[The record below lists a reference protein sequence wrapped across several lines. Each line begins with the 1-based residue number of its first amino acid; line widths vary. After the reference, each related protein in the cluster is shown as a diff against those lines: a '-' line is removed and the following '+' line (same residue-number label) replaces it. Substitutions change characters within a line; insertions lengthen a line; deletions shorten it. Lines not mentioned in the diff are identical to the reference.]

1 MDVKDSYLHGTI
13 GVVKSISVNADKL
26 TYTLAD
32 INQTATT
39 VTLPVATQSAN
50 GLLSSA
56 DKIKLDKSTGINQS
70 IPYIVGPD
78 TDTTAGTWT
87 GTYSGI
93 TEYNDGLTIIYVPKV
108 AGASTTTLNINNIGS
123 KVCYYNGS
131 SKLTTHYPAG
141 TPILLTYSGGYWKR
155 SDYYYDSLQL
165 RVYRQTTGYDDD
177 YPILVSRTLASS
189 IGTSGSN
196 NSYSN
201 IYGLIGNDTTK
212 IPTINPLTGEIKAP
226 KFTGIF
232 NGTANSVAN
241 SLTLKIKSGATEGTS
256 LYTYNGSSN
265 KTLDIKQ
272 GDNVT
277 LTAAEGSLTIAASD
291 SKVTQT
297 DYNDSSYLRVLLSYN
312 ASDDSATASVKKS
325 SKLKFNTGSGTLIAT
340 TFSGGLL
347 TDYSVL
353 PSTASL
359 AKAQCGFFTLNSTV
373 SGASGYAGDNTGF
386 PVSNNANSILWLGTH
401 AHSSDT
407 TKPGHGHQLGFSSNG
422 NLYHRMI
429 QYGVFPTTENGGSWK
444 KLAYISDIPTKV
456 SQLTNDSGYLTEH
469 QSLANYVT
477 LNTEQTITGIKT
489 FKLASD
495 TNFILSSKTSD
506 PLLTVNTS
514 GGWARAFIIKNTY
527 AENINVG
534 YGGFGYNSQIT
545 YAYTSIGSQN
555 HNDATLKVYSDKI
568 TAPKFVTNN
577 GTSAQF
583 VKGDGTLDSN
593 IYVTGGPYLPLS
605 GGVMNDGA
613 YISWNRS
620 SYSDSVD
627 DWSTVNGV
635 GLRIFSSTNTNSGA
649 PVTYCTALHIRGS
662 YGFQLA
668 SQGGNYTNFFIRN
681 TSNNTWNTLIHSNNY
696 TSYLGY
702 IGTTAVQSTSANQ
715 DLTGITNATISRT
728 TTKRLVI
735 SSTDNEQH
743 LTFSREGANYII
755 FPETGY
761 LAFGT
766 ANGNA
771 GIKHV
776 LTHNYF
782 SPYDN
787 VTSTLGT
794 TSRKWDS
801 LYVTNVYTSTLT
813 SDSGLIKGDL
823 VLTTNTNIT
832 PKLRFQRN
840 TNTDSYYD
848 YYMYVDSD
856 ARLKLG
862 YNLNGTD
869 TSFATFYIDGHY
881 TGNSATTNKL
891 KTAVTLWGQSFD
903 GSADISGNMTGVGK
917 INTSL
922 SITAGSGVTTLNIAS
937 VSSNKDYLHLYV
949 SSNNTSHTNT
959 RDLVLQNGYGNV
971 GIGITAPSEKLEV
984 DGNVKATTFKGNLD
998 WSYIQNKP
1006 TSLPANG
1013 GDADT
1018 VDGKHANDFLQVYNN
1033 NIDDYVQCI
1042 SLPRIKIS
1050 YITGQGDFGSLTIP
1064 TYSSNKSDYFYQTE
1078 LRFNIGGGLKY
1089 RNLSHIAT
1097 NEFKYLLDS
1106 SNYTDYINTTN
1117 FPGLNATGTV
1127 TSVKVGSTSYSPS
1140 SGVISLPDYPTS
1152 LPANGGNADTLDG
1165 KHASDF
1171 LLLTGGT
1178 LTGWLRFNN
1187 EQGISQINGRYI
1199 EGAGGWANSTVVSKG
1214 PNNELI
1220 YNLGAYG
1227 QEKTIHYVYLGLNDY
1242 NGVNF
1247 RIYPNRVAYGTNTIL
1262 HEGNYTD
1269 YVNITNFPG
1278 LNKTGTVTSVGLSV
1292 PTGFS
1297 VSPSSITT
1305 SGTLSISFASGYSL
1319 PTTAKQT
1326 NWDTVYNWYTG
1337 ITSDDTDA
1345 LVNKWGEIVDFLDS
1359 VAEGT
1364 DITDE
1369 FVTRKTEQTI
1379 DGIKTFSKKIN
1390 ISGIKGAWKNGM
1402 TQASLM
1408 VDSYNAMDN
1417 TNYYSILGVKT
1428 NNGNIVNFGGYIN
1441 SVGFY
1446 GYKSDRTENGKDWYF
1461 QFDSTTGN
1469 ITHSGTITSNK
1480 FITRNGTSSQFVK
1493 GNGDLDSTTYATM
1506 TQLDDLQNQLSALS
1520 AGIKVTA
1527 SLSVSTIYKNTATSV
1542 KITGTTKDNAGNIT
1556 ASEIVIKEGSTV
1568 LATANNVATTSHTKS
1583 VTTTSGSIVFTV
1595 TAIAQGLPLSTTVT
1609 LYARYPV
1616 MYGMGT
1622 SAENVYNNGS
1632 KASART
1638 SAVSTSTY
1646 NATASANNVRF
1657 YLLVPSDVTRP
1668 TSFTMGGAPVDMV
1681 IPTATTTISGIA
1693 YYVFYTNAIYNSGAA
1708 VQIKAN

>member
-39 VTLPVATQSAN
+39 ITLPVATQSAN

-123 KVCYYNGS
+123 KVCYYSGS

-155 SDYYYDSLQL
+155 ADYYYDSLQL
-165 RVYRQTTGYDDD
+165 RVYRQTTGYDAD

-189 IGTSGSN
+189 IGTSGSD

-212 IPTINPLTGEIKAP
+212 TPTINPLTGEIKAP
-226 KFTGIF
+226 KFTGNLEGSASKLNNLSSSDF
-232 NGTANSVAN
+232 VRNYGVVGANASGN
-241 SLTLKIKSGATEGTS
+241 SWLGYTYATEEHGGAVVGGVVSVGTDKYYFQ
-256 LYTYNGSSN
+256 LNGAIN
-265 KTLDIKQ
+265 KY
-272 GDNVT
+272 G
-277 LTAAEGSLTIAASD
+277 
-291 SKVTQT
+291 
-297 DYNDSSYLRVLLSYN
+297 LSFRY
-312 ASDDSATASVKKS
+312 
-325 SKLKFNTGSGTLIAT
+325 
-340 TFSGGLL
+340 
-347 TDYSVL
+347 
-353 PSTASL
+353 
-359 AKAQCGFFTLNSTV
+359 
-373 SGASGYAGDNTGF
+373 
-386 PVSNNANSILWLGTH
+386 SNN
-401 AHSSDT
+401 D
-407 TKPGHGHQLGFSSNG
+407 
-422 NLYHRMI
+422 NLS
-429 QYGVFPTTENGGSWK
+429 EWK
-444 KLAYISDIPTKV
+444 EIAFKADIPTKV
-456 SQLTNDSGYLTEH
+456 SQFTNDSGYLTN

-477 LNTEQTITGIKT
+477 LDSEQIITGAKT
-489 FKLASD
+489 FQNGLNITNYSPFVIKGSESSD
-495 TNFILSSKTSD
+495 IYHTNYSPHFNWGISNTNYFGIPHALNFKWYHNIWNIGAIRGGSSN
-506 PLLTVNTS
+506 TV
-514 GGWARAFIIKNTY
+514 
-527 AENINVG
+527 
-534 YGGFGYNSQIT
+534 GFG
-545 YAYTSIGSQN
+545 IG
-555 HNDATLKVYSDKI
+555 L
-568 TAPKFVTNN
+568 
-577 GTSAQF
+577 SA
-583 VKGDGTLDSN
+583 LDSDGN
-593 IYVTGGPYLPLS
+593 FYIKPALRVAETESYINEYKIYHQGNLTKVSQLNNDSGYVTGGPYLPTA
-605 GGVMNDGA
+605 GGVMDTNS
-613 YISWNRS
+613 YISWTNINNK
-620 SYSDSVD
+620 YSNSVA
-627 DWSTVNGV
+627 DWSTVTGNGIRV
-635 GLRIFSSTNTNSGA
+635 FSSTTTDSGA
-649 PVTYCTALHIRGS
+649 PTTFCTALHVKGP
-662 YGFQLA
+662 YGFQLVG
-668 SQGGNYTNFFIRN
+668 QGGDVNSFFIRN
-681 TSNNTWNTLIHSNNY
+681 IELSLWNTLIHSNNY
-696 TSYLGY
+696 TSYSPKLD
-702 IGTTAVQSTSANQ
+702 GTGATGTWGINITGSA
-715 DLTGITNATISRT
+715 S
-728 TTKRLVI
+728 K
-735 SSTDNEQH
+735 
-743 LTFSREGANYII
+743 
-755 FPETGY
+755 
-761 LAFGT
+761 
-766 ANGNA
+766 
-771 GIKHV
+771 
-776 LTHNYF
+776 
-782 SPYDN
+782 
-787 VTSTLGT
+787 
-794 TSRKWDS
+794 
-801 LYVTNVYTSTLT
+801 
-813 SDSGLIKGDL
+813 
-823 VLTTNTNIT
+823 LTT
-832 PKLRFQRN
+832 PK
-840 TNTDSYYD
+840 T
-848 YYMYVDSD
+848 
-856 ARLKLG
+856 
-862 YNLNGTD
+862 
-869 TSFATFYIDGHY
+869 I
-881 TGNSATTNKL
+881 
-891 KTAVTLWGQSFD
+891 WGQSFD
-903 GSADISGNMTGVGK
+903 GSSNITGDL
-917 INTSL
+917 T
-922 SITAGSGVTTLNIAS
+922 TAGTIN
-937 VSSNKDYLHLYV
+937 
-949 SSNNTSHTNT
+949 
-959 RDLVLQNGYGNV
+959 
-971 GIGITAPSEKLEV
+971 
-984 DGNVKATTFKGNLD
+984 ATTFKGNLD

-1064 TYSSNKSDYFYQTE
+1064 TYSNNKSDYFYQTE
-1078 LRFNIGGGLKY
+1078 LRFNIRGGLKY

-1097 NEFKYLLDS
+1097 NEFKSLLDS
-1106 SNYTDYINTTN
+1106 SNYTDYVNTTT

-1152 LPANGGNADTLDG
+1152 LPANGGNADTVDG

-1178 LTGWLRFNN
+1178 LTGWLNFDN
-1187 EQGISQINGRYI
+1187 EKGISQINRRYR
-1199 EGAGGWANSTVVSKG
+1199 EGAGGWNNWTIVSKG
-1214 PNNELI
+1214 PNNEVI

-1227 QEKTIHYVYLGLNDY
+1227 QEKTIHYVYLGLNNY
-1242 NGVNF
+1242 NEVNF
-1247 RIYPNRVAYGTNTIL
+1247 RIYPNKITYGVNTIL
-1262 HEGNYTD
+1262 HAGNYTD
-1269 YVNITNFPG
+1269 YVNTTNFPG

-1297 VSPSSITT
+1297 VSSSPITT

-1319 PTTAKQT
+1319 PTTVKQT

-1337 ITSDDTDA
+1337 VTAEDTDA

-1369 FVTRKTEQTI
+1369 FVTRKTNQEIT
-1379 DGIKTFSKKIN
+1379 GAKTFTGTLTVQSPTYKKYTKLYSIDEN
-1390 ISGIKGAWKNGM
+1390 SNCRTIIQGGNF
-1402 TQASLM
+1402 THSLM
-1408 VDSYNAMDN
+1408 LYDSF
-1417 TNYYSILGVKT
+1417 TTSGLNYATLS
-1428 NNGNIVNFGGYIN
+1428 GGYIDDAKLILRSYDCDTTN
-1441 SVGFY
+1441 NTASV
-1446 GYKSDRTENGKDWYF
+1446 KTATVI
-1461 QFDSTTGN
+1461 STGASTFAGQV
-1469 ITHSGTITSNK
+1469 TAKK
-1480 FITRNGTSSQFVK
+1480 FITGGGTSLQFVK

-1506 TQLDDLQNQLSALS
+1506 TQLEDLENQLAALS

-1556 ASEIVIKEGSTV
+1556 ASEIVIKEGSTI
-1568 LATANNVATTSHTKS
+1568 LATANNVATTSHTKT
-1583 VTTTSGSIVFTV
+1583 VTTTSSSTVFTV

-1622 SAENVYNNGS
+1622 SAENVYTNGS

-1681 IPTATTTISGIA
+1681 IPTATTTIGGIA

>member
-155 SDYYYDSLQL
+155 SDYYYDSSQL
-165 RVYRQTTGYDDD
+165 RVYRQTTGYDAD

-189 IGTSGSN
+189 IGTSGSD

-212 IPTINPLTGEIKAP
+212 TPTINPLTGEIKAS

-256 LYTYNGSSN
+256 LYTYNGSSD

-297 DYNDSSYLRVLLSYN
+297 DYNDSSNLRVLLSYN
-312 ASDDSATASVKKS
+312 ASDNSTTASVRKS

-347 TDYSVL
+347 TDSDVL

-359 AKAQCGFFTLNSTV
+359 ANAQCGFFTLNSTV

-401 AHSSDT
+401 SRSSDT

-429 QYGVFPTTENGGSWK
+429 QYGVFPTTENGESWK

-456 SQLTNDSGYLTEH
+456 SQLTNDSGYLTSH

-477 LNTEQTITGIKT
+477 LTTEQTITGEKT
-489 FKLASD
+489 FNANIRLKS
-495 TNFILSSKTSD
+495 
-506 PLLTVNTS
+506 P
-514 GGWARAFIIKNTY
+514 IIKSIPTDGGDGDSW
-527 AENINVG
+527 IQLQG
-534 YGGFGYNSQIT
+534 YPNYGIRYYNS
-545 YAYTSIGSQN
+545 SIDKMAFSASGNNHTIVGS
-555 HNDATLKVYSDKI
+555 DLCI
-568 TAPKFVTNN
+568 N
-577 GTSAQF
+577 GA
-583 VKGDGTLDSN
+583 GDGTVTIRGKKIYHEGNLTNVSQLINDSG
-593 IYVTGGPYLPLS
+593 YVTGGPYLPLA

-613 YISWNRS
+613 LIKWNES
-620 SYSDSVD
+620 ETSYDWESDPGKGFKILRYNSTKFYGTGIHIGD
-627 DWSTVNGV
+627 DFY
-635 GLRIFSSTNTNSGA
+635 RM
-649 PVTYCTALHIRGS
+649 
-662 YGFQLA
+662 QLA
-668 SQGGNYTNFFIRN
+668 YHATDGNFKIRTKTTQT
-681 TSNNTWNTLIHSNNY
+681 TSFNTWNTLIHSNNY

-715 DLTGITNATISRT
+715 ALTGITNATMSGTT
-728 TTKRLVI
+728 TTKQLVI
-735 SSTDNEQH
+735 SSTANEQH

-761 LAFGT
+761 LTFGT
-766 ANGNA
+766 TNGNV
-771 GIKHV
+771 GIKHI

-840 TNTDSYYD
+840 TNTDSYCD

-903 GSADISGNMTGVGK
+903 GSADISGNMTGVSS
-917 INTSL
+917 INNNVNFS
-922 SITAGSGVTTLNIAS
+922 TATTNLALLNIAATPITG
-937 VSSNKDYLHLYV
+937 VNYMHLYV
-949 SSNNTSHTNT
+949 TSNNDTHVNS
-959 RDLVLQNGYGNV
+959 RPLVFQYGYGNV
-971 GIGITAPSEKLEV
+971 GIGVPQPTEKLEV
-984 DGNVKATTFKGNLD
+984 NGNIKATTLKGNLD

-1033 NIDDYVQCI
+1033 NTDDYVQCI

-1097 NEFKYLLDS
+1097 NEFKSLLDS
-1106 SNYTDYINTTN
+1106 SNYTNYINTTN

-1152 LPANGGNADTLDG
+1152 LPANGGDADTVDG

-1178 LTGWLRFNN
+1178 MTGWLRFNS
-1187 EQGISQINGRYI
+1187 EKGISQINGRYE
-1199 EGAGGWANSTVVSKG
+1199 EGAGGWANVTVGSYG
-1214 PNNELI
+1214 PNREII

-1242 NGVNF
+1242 NGINF
-1247 RIYPNRVAYGTNTIL
+1247 RIYPNKITYGENTIL
-1262 HEGNYTD
+1262 HAGNYTD
-1269 YVNITNFPG
+1269 YVNTTNFPG
-1278 LNKTGTVTSVGLSV
+1278 LDKTGTVTSVGLSV

-1297 VSPSSITT
+1297 VSLSPITT
-1305 SGTLSISFASGYSL
+1305 SGTLAISFASGYSL

-1337 ITSDDTDA
+1337 ITATDTDA

-1379 DGIKTFSKKIN
+1379 DGIKTFSKKIKIANVGSTWLSGKTNASIMYDNYTN
-1390 ISGIKGAWKNGM
+1390 IG
-1402 TQASLM
+1402 TQK
-1408 VDSYNAMDN
+1408 YHP
-1417 TNYYSILGVKT
+1417 IIGVKVS
-1428 NNGNIVNFGGYIN
+1428 NDDVVNLGAYIN
-1441 SVGFY
+1441 QVGFY
-1446 GYKSDRTENGKDWYF
+1446 GFKSDRTENGKDWEF
-1461 QFDSTTGN
+1461 AFDSNNGSV
-1469 ITHSGTITSNK
+1469 THTSNITSNK

-1583 VTTTSGSIVFTV
+1583 VTTTSSSIVFTV

-1609 LYARYPV
+1609 LYARYPI

-1622 SAENVYNNGS
+1622 SAENVYTNGS

-1681 IPTATTTISGIA
+1681 IPTATTTIGGIA

>member
-39 VTLPVATQSAN
+39 VTLPVATQSSN

-256 LYTYNGSSN
+256 LYTYNGSSD

-297 DYNDSSYLRVLLSYN
+297 DYNDSSYLRVLLSYTSN
-312 ASDDSATASVKKS
+312 NDTYTGSVRKS
-325 SKLKFNTGSGTLIAT
+325 SKLYFNPSTGLLYTTKFKGIWEYDSDSRSVSTIPSDYKSAFKFVGIKNPSVIGLTNTEAGSWVSLFGWKGYSDNSGPHSWELASDNKERIWVRSGIGIQGNGSGNE
-340 TFSGGLL
+340 
-347 TDYSVL
+347 D
-353 PSTASL
+353 
-359 AKAQCGFFTLNSTV
+359 
-373 SGASGYAGDNTGF
+373 
-386 PVSNNANSILWLGTH
+386 
-401 AHSSDT
+401 
-407 TKPGHGHQLGFSSNG
+407 
-422 NLYHRMI
+422 
-429 QYGVFPTTENGGSWK
+429 WK
-444 KLAYISDIPTKV
+444 DWHKVAYTSDIPTKV

-477 LNTEQTITGIKT
+477 LNTEQTISSAKT
-489 FKLASD
+489 FNSNL
-495 TNFILSSKTSD
+495 ILKST
-506 PLLTVNTS
+506 
-514 GGWARAFIIKNTY
+514 IIKGIPTDGGDGDSW
-527 AENINVG
+527 IQLQG
-534 YGGFGYNSQIT
+534 YPNYGIRYYNSSVDKMAFSASGNNHTI
-545 YAYTSIGSQN
+545 AGS
-555 HNDATLKVYSDKI
+555 DLCI
-568 TAPKFVTNN
+568 N
-577 GTSAQF
+577 GA
-583 VKGDGTLDSN
+583 GDGTVTIRGKKIYHEGNLTNVSQLTNDSG
-593 IYVTGGPYLPLS
+593 YVTGGPYLPLS

-627 DWSTVNGV
+627 DWSTVKGV
-635 GLRIFSSTNTNSGA
+635 GLRIFSSTTANSGA

-681 TSNNTWNTLIHSNNY
+681 TVNNTWNTLIHSNNY

-728 TTKRLVI
+728 TTKILVI

-743 LTFSREGANYII
+743 LTFSREGANYIT

-771 GIKHV
+771 GIKHI

-787 VTSTLGT
+787 VISTLGT

-801 LYVTNVYTSTLT
+801 LYVTNIYTSTLT

-840 TNTDSYYD
+840 TNKDSHYD

-984 DGNVKATTFKGNLD
+984 DGNIKATTFKGNLD

-1152 LPANGGNADTLDG
+1152 LPANGGDADTVDG

-1178 LTGWLRFNN
+1178 LTGRLRFNN

-1269 YVNITNFPG
+1269 YVNTTNFPG

-1337 ITSDDTDA
+1337 ITADDTDA

-1408 VDSYNAMDN
+1408 VDSYNAMND
-1417 TNYYSILGVKT
+1417 THYYSILGVKT

-1480 FITRNGTSSQFVK
+1480 FITSGGKSSQFVK

-1527 SLSVSTIYKNTATSV
+1527 SLSVSTIYKNIATSV

-1583 VTTTSGSIVFTV
+1583 VTTTSSSIVFTV

-1681 IPTATTTISGIA
+1681 IPTATTTIGGIA